1 MGKFFDQ
8 MEIFLTNHSMISSFQ
23 FFLASLT
30 SGEFSGEMILEMGG
44 RKVMISTS
52 KICQNL
58 GTEIALDLLSFEAS
72 YICKVRWTDF

>member
-1 MGKFFDQ
+1 MRKFFDQ
-8 MEIFLTNHSMISSFQ
+8 MEIFLTNHSMISSFR

-30 SGEFSGEMILEMGG
+30 SGEFSGEMILEMGD

-58 GTEIALDLLSFEAS
+58 GTEIALDLLSFKAS